1 MTLLILQLFYQE
13 WTRCPSAEDCE
24 QTCDGAYKTLGFC
37 AASAIQMY
45 EIALADV
52 QI

>member
-1 MTLLILQLFYQE
+1 MKLLILQLFYQE
-13 WTRCPSAEDCE
+13 WTRYLSAEDCE

-45 EIALADV
+45 GIASANV

>member
-13 WTRCPSAEDCE
+13 WTQYLSAEDCE
-24 QTCDGAYKTLGFC
+24 QTCDDAYKTLGFY

-45 EIALADV
+45 ESALANV

>member
-13 WTRCPSAEDCE
+13 WTQYLFAEDYE
-24 QTCDGAYKTLGFC
+24 QTCDDAYKTLGFC
-37 AASAIQMY
+37 ATSVIQMY
-45 EIALADV
+45 ETASANV